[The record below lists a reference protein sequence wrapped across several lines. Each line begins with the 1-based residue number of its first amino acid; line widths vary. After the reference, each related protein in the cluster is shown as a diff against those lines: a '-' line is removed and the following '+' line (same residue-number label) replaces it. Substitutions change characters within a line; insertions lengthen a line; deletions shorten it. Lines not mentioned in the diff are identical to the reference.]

1 MPVAGS
7 EAGAEELSGKI
18 STPGPGLAMALRGQ
32 SGRARSL
39 SIHGAPT
46 KARGFHR
53 GPREA
58 KSCRDYDFSRAS
70 ISCLVRSRISRI
82 LAILAE
88 SWLARVAAFNAVFMR
103 SAAGRITSAPSKPI
117 HGAQSPA

>member
-1 MPVAGS
+1 MRRDAGCWVRGRRRRTLGEDINPRSGPSDGVAR
-7 EAGAEELSGKI
+7 AEWE
-18 STPGPGLAMALRGQ
+18 STF
-32 SGRARSL
+32 SKRSN
-39 SIHGAPT
+39 IHGAPT

-103 SAAGRITSAPSKPI
+103 SAAGRITS
-117 HGAQSPA
+117 